1 MEKSDITNSR
11 AKTSAFTLIEL
22 LVVIAI
28 IAILA
33 AILFPVF
40 AQARGKARQTACLSN
55 MKQMGTAVLMYAQD
69 NDEQF
74 PYGFNWA
81 GSWTNDTW
89 PFRIQSYCKS
99 LGIFFCPDDSLG
111 GQPMPPSAPGANGL
125 GVSYVGNGIYGN
137 WVGNSFELRGPFA
150 LLGQGSWLDARPMA
164 QADIA
169 RPADS
174 ILVAERHGDMLY
186 DNYLKTRDDKQGYWA
201 GNASGFGPTAWVGG
215 DTTSGLGATGGY
227 MIPNGTRAAA
237 AWPNGPDGVVTARH
251 QGMANFLLCDGHA
264 KAMKPTTTN
273 PQTATMTAAQ
283 KADANMWD
291 AKRS

>member
-1 MEKSDITNSR
+1 MEVSCLPARKPS
-11 AKTSAFTLIEL
+11 AHAFTLIEL

-40 AQARGKARQTACLSN
+40 AQARGKARQTACMSN
-55 MKQMGTAVLMYAQD
+55 MKQMGTAILMYSQD
-69 NDEQF
+69 HDELF
-74 PYGFNWA
+74 SYGFNWA

-89 PFRIQSYCKS
+89 PHRIQPYCKS
-99 LGIFFCPDDSLG
+99 LGVFFCPDDALG

-125 GVSYVGNGIYGN
+125 GVSYVGNGNYGA

-150 LLGQGSWLDARPMA
+150 LLGQASWLDAKPMS
-164 QADIA
+164 QADIP

-174 ILVAERHGDMLY
+174 VMVAERHGDILY
-186 DNYLKTRDDKQGYWA
+186 QNFQKTNDDRKGYWA

-215 DTTSGLGATGGY
+215 DSTSGLGATGGFAL
-227 MIPNGTRAAA
+227 PNGTRAAA
-237 AWPNGPDGVVTARH
+237 EYPNGPDGIVTAKH
-251 QGMANFLLCDGHA
+251 NGMANFLFCDGHT
-264 KAMKPTTTN
+264 KSMKPISTN
-273 PQTATMTAAQ
+273 PQTGTAAE
-283 KADANMWD
+283 KAAANMWD